1 MANKKAEI
9 KSKNRTLY
17 LYEKLFDEFSKIAS
31 ENKKSVSSIFNG
43 YMQRVVDDYNKK
55 SQKGF
60 TLIELMITVSIV
72 GILLTIAVPS
82 YQSHILRAKLGEAR
96 STLAAFRLKMEQ
108 QYQNTGDY
116 RDACKSSS
124 VAKVPD
130 LKYFKIS
137 CEPNNENKITKD
149 SYTIEITGEGFTYT
163 INEVRKKRTTAVP
176 NGYDLPLTDDK
187 QCWIAGKNR
196 ECEEDMWRKI
206 INHLSVVFV

>member
-1 MANKKAEI
+1 M
-9 KSKNRTLY
+9 Y
-17 LYEKLFDEFSKIAS
+17 
-31 ENKKSVSSIFNG
+31 
-43 YMQRVVDDYNKK
+43 
-55 SQKGF
+55 GF
-60 TLIELMITVSIV
+60 TLVELMITVVIA
-72 GILLTIAVPS
+72 GILLTVAVPA
-82 YQSHILRAKLGEAR
+82 YQAHILRAKLGEAR

-149 SYTIEITGEGFTYT
+149 SFTIEITGEGFTYT

-187 QCWIAGKNR
+187 QCWIVGKNR
-196 ECEEDMWRKI
+196 ECEEDM
-206 INHLSVVFV
+206 